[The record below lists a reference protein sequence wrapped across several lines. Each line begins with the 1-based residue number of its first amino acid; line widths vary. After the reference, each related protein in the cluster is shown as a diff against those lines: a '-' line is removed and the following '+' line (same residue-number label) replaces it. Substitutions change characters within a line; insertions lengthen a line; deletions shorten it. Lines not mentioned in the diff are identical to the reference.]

1 MSDRD
6 VKLTLLHT
14 NDIHSHF
21 DEASRVAA
29 YVADVRK
36 RVGEDR
42 LLLLD
47 CGDFLDRFAFETEG
61 THGLVNRALLE
72 RIGYDAVLIGNNE
85 GLTLT
90 VEQLDALYREFP
102 IPVVCANMIL
112 QATGKPPEW
121 MTPTWTTVK
130 AGVRIGVIGLTA
142 VFNDY
147 YRLLGWEALD
157 PIAVAQAHARRLR
170 PDVDVLIVL
179 SHLGLRVDQQLAA
192 QVEGIDLILGGHTHH
207 LLETPLRIGE
217 TAIAAAGKFGQYV
230 GHLELTVGRRAD
242 EEGRAKPTLEVSG
255 GSLSTDGFARDEEA
269 DRIVAAY
276 GERAIARMDR
286 PVARLAA
293 PLSAEPYGES
303 PLPTL
308 LAEAVRRETG
318 AEIGLVNA
326 GQLLGGLP
334 AGDVTERTIHALCP
348 SPINPCLVKLTG
360 KQVLHTL
367 EQSLLPEFYEMEIRG
382 FGFRGK
388 VLGTLCV
395 DGMALAIDDTR
406 PPYERIV
413 SATVGGEPLR
423 PERVYEVGT
432 LDMFTFGV
440 GYLALKEGTDVR
452 YFLPDFIR
460 DVLASALRDESLVA
474 DCGRPRRTLA
484 GKA

>member
-21 DEASRVAA
+21 EEASRVAG
-29 YVADVRK
+29 YVADVRR
-36 RVGEDR
+36 RVGDER

-47 CGDFLDRFAFETEG
+47 CGDFLDRVALETEG
-61 THGLVNRALLE
+61 TQGLVNRALLE
-72 RIGYDAVLIGNNE
+72 RMRYDAVLIGNNE

-90 VEQLDALYREFP
+90 VEQLDELYRDFP
-102 IPVVCANMIL
+102 IPVVCANMLL
-112 QATGKPPEW
+112 QATGQPPAW

-157 PIAVAQAHARRLR
+157 PIAVARAHAERLR

-179 SHLGLRVDQQLAA
+179 SHLGLRADEQLAA
-192 QVEGIDLILGGHTHH
+192 QVAGIDLVLGGHTHH
-207 LLETPLRIGE
+207 LLESPLRVGE
-217 TAIAAAGKFGQYV
+217 TAIGAAGKFGQYV
-230 GHLELTVGRRAD
+230 GHLELTVRRAD
-242 EEGRAKPTLEVSG
+242 ERGGANARLEVSG
-255 GSLSTDGFARDEEA
+255 GSLSTDGFARDEET

-276 GERAIARMDR
+276 GERAIAFMDR

-293 PLSAEPYGES
+293 PLTAEPYGES

-334 AGDVTERTIHALCP
+334 AGDVTARTIHALCP
-348 SPINPCLVKLTG
+348 SPINPCLIKLTG
-360 KQVLHTL
+360 KQLLRTL

-423 PERVYEVGT
+423 PERVYEIGT

-440 GYLALKEGTDVR
+440 GYLTLKEGTDVR

-460 DVLASALRDESLVA
+460 DVLASALRDERLVA
-474 DCGRPRRTLA
+474 DCARPRRTTA
-484 GKA
+484 RRA